1 MNEKNSNQE
10 LVTIIVPIYN
20 VESYLKECL
29 DSIQQ
34 QTYPHFECIMV
45 NDGSTDSSVRIA
57 EEYLSD
63 SRFRLI
69 NQNNQGL
76 ASARNTG
83 IRYIKDSSSFVSFVD
98 SDDYVHP
105 TFLEKLIRHIEE
117 DVDVIEGLIE
127 MFYDGDSTKFHQYSD
142 DKMVL
147 TSRKEKIEKILSHE
161 LRVSIFPRLIRKNIL
176 TDNFFP
182 DEWIF
187 EDLAIFPELVTLSR
201 KWIKTE
207 DVIYGYRVRQ
217 NSITTS
223 EFSKKKLDI
232 FKVFEKFD
240 AFFEDEDV
248 SIKLLIEKIKY
259 DQLSWHDTMF
269 VPQGSEYKYLYKSEL
284 NKILGQIEKYQREH
298 LHAELISI
306 IVPIYNTEK
315 YLHECLDSI
324 INQTYANFEV
334 LLVNDGSTDSS
345 GIICQEYVKN
355 DSRFRYFEKENGGV
369 SSARN
374 LGLERSEGVYIT
386 FIDSDDWV
394 ESNHLEALLKGI
406 KENNTDIAVSKH
418 KSFNTEDGLFYFP
431 VYSNQNID
439 NLCIK
444 KKQIR
449 PFLELFPKLNYLTH
463 DFACIASKLFKKSLT
478 QNLFLDEKLPQSED
492 LDYFFK
498 LYLRAESIVYIDE
511 VTYIYV
517 QHGQNA
523 SHHPSET
530 SALCDIKVHWNML
543 DFINELSIPNYYYL
557 ERIKHLLS
565 YWKDRFP
572 DSKGIKMYETM
583 VTNLENDI
591 TYPQPLISLVVSI
604 YNVENY
610 LWSCLDSIA
619 KQTYSNIEVLLVNDG
634 SPDDSSS
641 ICQEFVAKDSRFR
654 YIEKENGGLS
664 DARNAGIAEAK
675 GEFLSFVDSDDWI
688 EPTYVEDLYRA
699 ALLNDAEV
707 VVSNYQE
714 FHQERNVYLIH
725 LFEDYYETHYS
736 GEELIQQLPLLERK
750 DLSFKTSW
758 GILFARRLFDTIS
771 FPKGKTIED
780 TRTNYRLFA
789 ESCRSTYIHK
799 ALYNH
804 RVGVN
809 SISSRITEKLLVDVL
824 ECLMERMAVYAV
836 KGWNVADER
845 ENVLTN
851 LKMRY
856 NQAKEVGLQNT
867 DIFKRYAEILYLLSD

>member
-1 MNEKNSNQE
+1 MNNE
-10 LVTIIVPIYN
+10 LISIIVPIYN
-20 VESYLKECL
+20 DESYLKECL
-29 DSIQQ
+29 ESIKQ

-69 NQNNQGL
+69 NQNNKGL

-83 IRYIKDSSSFVSFVD
+83 IRCIKDSSSFVSFVD
-98 SDDYVHP
+98 SYDYVHP
-105 TFLEKLIRHIEE
+105 TFLEKLILHIEE

-127 MFYDGDSTKFHQYSD
+127 MFYDGDSPKFHQDSD
-142 DKMVL
+142 GKLVL
-147 TSRKEKIEKILSHE
+147 TSKKEKIEKILSHE
-161 LRVSIFPRLIRKNIL
+161 LRVSIFPRLIRKSIL

-223 EFSKKKLDI
+223 EFSEKKLDI

-240 AFFEDEDV
+240 VFFEDEDV

-284 NKILGQIEKYQREH
+284 DKILGQIEKYQREN
-298 LHAELISI
+298 LRAELISI

-315 YLHECLDSI
+315 YLHQCLDSI
-324 INQTYANFEV
+324 LNQTYTNFEV

-345 GIICQEYVKN
+345 GIICQEYVGR
-355 DSRFRYFEKENGGV
+355 DSRFRYFEKDNGGV
-369 SSARN
+369 ASARN
-374 LGLERSEGVYIT
+374 LGLERSGGAYIT

-394 ESNHLEALLKGI
+394 EQNYLDVLYTAL
-406 KENNTDIAVSKH
+406 KENDTDVAISTYKRFAQDGVFYLRSY
-418 KSFNTEDGLFYFP
+418 SREDDEFL
-431 VYSNQNID
+431 NIGTRSRD
-439 NLCIK
+439 S
-444 KKQIR
+444 
-449 PFLELFPKLNYLTH
+449 FLEILPRLGELDHSFYSISSKLIKREIIGNLLFDEQISYAEDLNFFFHLYLGVESVVFVRDYTYVYRTH
-463 DFACIASKLFKKSLT
+463 DASTSQNVNELQALQELEIFKKMF
-478 QNLFLDEKLPQSED
+478 QQIDRMGLPTFH
-492 LDYFFK
+492 YFK
-498 LYLRAESIVYIDE
+498 RMENV
-511 VTYIYV
+511 VTYRISDFPTSKAIREYESFV
-517 QHGQNA
+517 
-523 SHHPSET
+523 SE
-530 SALCDIKVHWNML
+530 VR
-543 DFINELSIPNYYYL
+543 
-557 ERIKHLLS
+557 ER
-565 YWKDRFP
+565 
-572 DSKGIKMYETM
+572 
-583 VTNLENDI
+583 VT
-591 TYPQPLISLVVSI
+591 YQQPLISLIVPI

-610 LWSCLDSIA
+610 LRMCLDSIA
-619 KQTYSNIEVLLVNDG
+619 NQTYSNIEILLVNDG
-634 SPDDSSS
+634 SLDGSAA
-641 ICQEFVAKDSRFR
+641 ICQEFVVRDSRFH

-664 DARNAGIAEAK
+664 DARNVGITRAQ
-675 GEFLSFVDSDDWI
+675 GDFLSFVDSDDWI

-736 GEELIQQLPLLERK
+736 GEELIQQLPLLERRDK
-750 DLSFKTSW
+750 SFTTSW
-758 GILFARRLFDTIS
+758 GILFARRLFDIIS
-771 FPKGKTIED
+771 FPKGKIIED

-799 ALYNH
+799 SLYNH
-804 RVGVN
+804 RVGVD

-824 ECLMERMAVYAV
+824 ECLMERMAVYAI

-845 ENVLTN
+845 ENVIDN
-851 LKMRY
+851 LNMRY
-856 NQAKEVGLQNT
+856 NQAKEVGLQST
-867 DIFKRYAEILYLLSD
+867 DIFKRYAELLYLLSD